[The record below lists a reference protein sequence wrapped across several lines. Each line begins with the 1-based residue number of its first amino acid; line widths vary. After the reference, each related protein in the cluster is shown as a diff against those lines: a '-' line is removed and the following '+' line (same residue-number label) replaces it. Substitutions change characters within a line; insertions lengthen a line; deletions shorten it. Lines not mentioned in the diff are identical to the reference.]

1 MIGFLR
7 KPFSTS
13 LSIEAKWEENL
24 MSLGIKMGEDKA
36 AQAAKAATVSAG
48 AGNLY

>member
-1 MIGFLR
+1 MIGFPR
-7 KPFSTS
+7 KPLSTS

-36 AQAAKAATVSAG
+36 AQVTKAATVSAG
-48 AGNLY
+48 AGNPC